1 MTGAEREKYIWSRL
15 TAAGLTPAGAAG
27 LMGNLYAESGLNP
40 ANLQNTHEKKL
51 GLTDAAY
58 TAAVDAGT
66 YTNFAG
72 DGAGYGLAQWT
83 YKTRKAA
90 LLAYVRAA
98 GRSVGDLEAQ
108 VGFLLQ
114 ELAGSYK
121 GVLSTLKSAQDVRT
135 ASDAVLLQ
143 FERPADQGEAARARR
158 AGYGKTYFDRYAPAD
173 TSGLMPSGVFVDKLL
188 AVAGNFK
195 TLYIMGCFG
204 APMTPENKARY
215 TKNHAYNT
223 SADQKARINAASAD
237 TFGFDCVNLIKG
249 ILWGWS
255 GDASKRY
262 GGATY
267 PTAAAFASGACPD
280 VSADGMIKICK
291 EVSTDFSRIVPGAA
305 VWVKGH
311 IGVYIGD
318 GLAVECTPKWRNK
331 VQVTAVSNI
340 GTKAGYNARKWTK
353 WGKIPYINYE
363 EEIENMSKEELKAL
377 IRETVREVL
386 DEENPV
392 YKDLKDVP
400 EYWKPTAA
408 ALLEAGA
415 VNGGT
420 PVEVCE
426 TDLNLRKETLKAVV
440 VAATYHDARE
450 GKQ

>member
-1 MTGAEREKYIWSRL
+1 MTVAEREKYIWSRL

-40 ANLQNTHEKKL
+40 ENLQNTHEKKL

-121 GVLSTLKSAQDVRT
+121 GVLSTLKSAQDTRT

-143 FERPADQGEAARARR
+143 FERPADQSEAAQVRR
-158 AGYGKTYFDRYAPAD
+158 AGYGQTYFDRYAQAAPANVTENQLRRLVAD
-173 TSGLMPSGVFVDKLL
+173 TIQAWIGAKKGSALHADIL
-188 AVAGNFK
+188 AVYNGYKPLARGYTMKTTDAYCAATVSAAYIRAGIAAWTGTECGVEK
-195 TLYIMGCFG
+195 YTLVARARGIWVEDDAHVPAVGDACVYDWNDNGVGDCVGSGDHIGIVTASNGTTFTVTEGNMSGG
-204 APMTPENKARY
+204 VVGTRNMKVNARY
-215 TKNHAYNT
+215 I
-223 SADQKARINAASAD
+223 R
-237 TFGFDCVNLIKG
+237 GFI
-249 ILWGWS
+249 
-255 GDASKRY
+255 
-262 GGATY
+262 
-267 PTAAAFASGACPD
+267 CPD
-280 VSADGMIKICK
+280 
-291 EVSTDFSRIVPGAA
+291 FAA
-305 VWVKGH
+305 
-311 IGVYIGD
+311 IAAE
-318 GLAVECTPKWRNK
+318 L
-331 VQVTAVSNI
+331 S
-340 GTKAGYNARKWTK
+340 
-353 WGKIPYINYE
+353 GKNE
-363 EEIENMSKEELKAL
+363 SEEIENMSKEELKTL
-377 IRETVREVL
+377 IRQTVKEIL

-400 EYWKPTAA
+400 EYWRPAA
-408 ALLEAGA
+408 SALLDAGA

-420 PVEVCE
+420 PAEVCE

-440 VAATYHDARE
+440 VAAMYHDARE
-450 GKQ
+450 GKK

>member
-1 MTGAEREKYIWSRL
+1 MTVAEREKYIWSRL

-40 ANLQNTHEKKL
+40 ENLQNTHEKKL

-83 YKTRKAA
+83 FSKRKEK
-90 LLAYVRAA
+90 LLEYVRAE
-98 GRSVGDLEAQ
+98 GKSIGDLEAQ

-121 GVLSTLKSAQDVRT
+121 GVLSTLKSAQGVRA

-143 FERPADQGEAARARR
+143 FERTADQGEAARARR
-158 AGYGKTYFDRYAPAD
+158 ARYGQTYFDRYTQADRATVTENQLRRLVAD
-173 TSGLMPSGVFVDKLL
+173 TIQAWIGAKKGSALHADIL
-188 AVAGNFK
+188 AVYNGYRPLARGYTMKTTDAYCAATVSAAYIRAGIAAWTGTECGVEKF
-195 TLYIMGCFG
+195 TLV
-204 APMTPENKARY
+204 AKARGIWVEDDAHVPAVGDACVY
-215 TKNHAYNT
+215 DWNDN
-223 SADQKARINAASAD
+223 
-237 TFGFDCVNLIKG
+237 GVGDCVG
-249 ILWGWS
+249 S
-255 GDASKRY
+255 GDHIGIVTASNGTTFTVTEGNMSGGVVGTRNMKVNARY
-262 GGATY
+262 IRGY
-267 PTAAAFASGACPD
+267 ICPD
-280 VSADGMIKICK
+280 
-291 EVSTDFSRIVPGAA
+291 FAA
-305 VWVKGH
+305 IAAELSSK
-311 IGVYIGD
+311 
-318 GLAVECTPKWRNK
+318 NK
-331 VQVTAVSNI
+331 S
-340 GTKAGYNARKWTK
+340 
-353 WGKIPYINYE
+353 

-377 IRETVREVL
+377 IRETVKEVL
-386 DEENPV
+386 DAENPV

-420 PVEVCE
+420 SAEVCA

-450 GKQ
+450 GKR